1 MENRMNIHI
10 EKGIRQADNKKIV
23 GWTNARNPEFL
34 CQYAGDKWTF
44 PLSEIQVS
52 KERASIYSILRGR
65 EFMGM
70 IQVLVQDRDRI
81 HIGRFLINPDEA
93 GKGIGTAA
101 LKSFCK
107 ILFEEMKAE
116 AITLNVAETNDA
128 AQKCYQKCG
137 FTVLKKEC
145 RNGKNIWKMVL
156 IQ

>member
-1 MENRMNIHI
+1 M
-10 EKGIRQADNKKIV
+10 Q
-23 GWTNARNPEFL
+23 
-34 CQYAGDKWTF
+34 
-44 PLSEIQVS
+44 EIQNFYVS
-52 KERASIYSILRGR
+52 MQEINGLFLYQRYRYQKRETLFILFCGGR
-65 EFMGM
+65 EFIGM
-70 IQVLVQDRDRI
+70 IQVLAQDGNRI
-81 HIGRFLINPDEA
+81 HIGRFLLNPDEA